1 MHCCTLG
8 LSRSY
13 EGETASILIHVPSM
27 IPQTQDQDSNIKNHD
42 SISQLQGNQKDER
55 IRNTP
60 QPFLLS
66 QQQGHPLGLC
76 RRT

>member
-1 MHCCTLG
+1 MQSLECNTEIRKFGRLMCMHCCTLG

-42 SISQLQGNQKDER
+42 SIRQTSRESKG
-55 IRNTP
+55 
-60 QPFLLS
+60 
-66 QQQGHPLGLC
+66 
-76 RRT
+76 